1 MRSRTV
7 RGLAV
12 TAALALASGVLAACG
27 GDSGGGSAE
36 RDKTLVMAWS
46 VVPPQLDPMVYTG
59 NTVVYATDATLSGLL
74 EYDYSKAS
82 DDRVIA
88 TDELVPA
95 LAESFE
101 ANEDRTEF
109 TFKLRKG
116 VKSQYGNEM
125 TADDVIW
132 TFERFLAE
140 PTSIQTGAL
149 MTPANVDL
157 ENAVEKIDDYTV
169 KYNLSAPSSIGLSIL
184 AYPIMGILDSTELK
198 KHATDEDPYAAE
210 WLATNSAGFGPY
222 KLDSLAPGEEIRL
235 SVNENYWDGA
245 PYFEDIV
252 IRSVPDGGNRAQLLM
267 SGEVDLISEPPI
279 DQLEKIDDN
288 SATVVNVQPDANRH
302 NLNLSMKDPDLK
314 KPEVRRAINMA
325 INREAIVES
334 VYQGYANPAW
344 TPVPSAMMPDQEPM
358 IEYDPVQ
365 AEQLLADAG
374 YPDGLELEI
383 SISSERPGPYA
394 ENIARLIQTDLAE
407 IGVEV
412 SIKNIPS
419 PADFEEAVSKQ
430 SLQAYLYTDR
440 PSQPDPG
447 FSMFLYNASGS
458 VLNKVGFANPE
469 FDAVVFAALQLDLGP
484 ERDEVV
490 EEAMQMLRDNQPIFS
505 LVEMPDITGE
515 AADLEG
521 RIGIPSGGFPYA
533 NMKRG

>member
-1 MRSRTV
+1 MRSRKA

-12 TAALALASGVLAACG
+12 AAAVALTAGVLAACG
-27 GDSGGGSAE
+27 GDSGGSSSE

-82 DDRVIA
+82 DDKVIA

-101 ANEDRTEF
+101 TNEDRTEF

-125 TADDVIW
+125 TADDVLW
-132 TFERFLAE
+132 TFERFLSE
-140 PTSIQTGAL
+140 PTSIQAGAL

-169 KYNLSAPSSIGLSIL
+169 KYNLTAPSSIGLSIL
-184 AYPIMGILDSTELK
+184 AYPLMGILDSTEAAA
-198 KHATDEDPYAAE
+198 HATDDDPYAGE

-222 KLDSLAPGEEIRL
+222 KLDSLKPGEEIRL
-235 SVNENYWDGA
+235 SLNENYWDET
-245 PYFEDIV
+245 PYFEDVV

-267 SGEVDLISEPPI
+267 SGEVDLIAEPPI
-279 DQLEKIDDN
+279 DQLKKIDEN
-288 SATVVNVQPDANRH
+288 GSTTVNVQPDANRH
-302 NLNLSMKDPDLK
+302 NFNLSMKDPDLK
-314 KPEVRRAINMA
+314 KPQVRRAINMA
-325 INREAIVES
+325 INRDAIVES
-334 VYQGYANPAW
+334 VYQGYANAAW
-344 TPVPSAMMPDQEPM
+344 TPVPSSMMADQEPM
-358 IEYDPVQ
+358 IEYDPAQ
-365 AEQLLADAG
+365 AKQLLSDAG
-374 YPDGLELEI
+374 YPDGLKFEI

-394 ENIARLIQTDLAE
+394 ENIARLIQSDLKE

-412 SIKNIPS
+412 TIKNIPS
-419 PADFEEAVSKQ
+419 PADFEEAVSQQ

-458 VLNKVGFANPE
+458 VLNKVGFSDPE
-469 FDAVVFAALQLDLGP
+469 FDAVVARALQLDLGA

-490 EEAMQMLRDNQPIFS
+490 EEALGMLRDNQPIFS

-515 AADLEG
+515 AAALEG
-521 RIGIPSGGFPYA
+521 RIGLPPVVS
-533 NMKRG
+533 RS